1 MCTRCEK
8 CCISW
13 SKATMW
19 YFGASIAARRIAATA
34 GLSLTMSSI
43 CRTRTS
49 PAEVLPLGLW
59 FGRCLSEVRP
69 CVRVRVW
76 FGFGLPRRYHGIT
89 ATPPTQSSSTK
100 KAASHLADGDM
111 RGACRR
117 AYNMLTL
124 ALMRSWC
131 DSLRFLP
138 GSLRGC
144 RAVRPVSHPRLKGA
158 LINNLVSLS
167 LLKQ

>member
-43 CRTRTS
+43 CRTWTS
-49 PAEVLPLGLW
+49 PAETFPSGLW

-100 KAASHLADGDM
+100 KAASHLADAGDM
-111 RGACRR
+111 YMCGAQ
-117 AYNMLTL
+117 
-124 ALMRSWC
+124 W
-131 DSLRFLP
+131 P
-138 GSLRGC
+138 
-144 RAVRPVSHPRLKGA
+144 
-158 LINNLVSLS
+158 
-167 LLKQ
+167 

>member
-49 PAEVLPLGLW
+49 PAEVLPSGLW

-131 DSLRFLP
+131 DSLRVLP
-138 GSLRGC
+138 GSLRRC
-144 RAVRPVSHPRLKGA
+144 RAVTARFAPSFEGGPY
-158 LINNLVSLS
+158 
-167 LLKQ
+167 KQ

>member
-43 CRTRTS
+43 CRTRTSPAEVLPLGLRTRTS

-100 KAASHLADGDM
+100 KAASHLADGNM
-111 RGACRR
+111 RDACR
-117 AYNMLTL
+117 AGVQY
-124 ALMRSWC
+124 AHAHVDAELMR
-131 DSLRFLP
+131 FLAGFVGGP
-138 GSLRGC
+138 GDC
-144 RAVRPVSHPRLKGA
+144 RAVTAHFA
-158 LINNLVSLS
+158 TLV
-167 LLKQ
+167 